1 MKLSILLITLVL
13 ISACTDKSK
22 PNRNAQLAGMYK
34 LYIAENAD
42 SNGVWQEDPWTK
54 GGTGYIV
61 YDGIGHMAVQIT
73 RQGYNDFKWLPE
85 EESLRP
91 ERIYQKLDSMSTE
104 ELKAAV
110 RAFSSGYF
118 YAGDYTVEDTID
130 VVNHHRIST
139 SIHSPVGS
147 TVRRAF
153 TFSGD
158 TIILRVLNGNRRL
171 KWIKQP

>member
-1 MKLSILLITLVL
+1 MMAQKILIVEDELTIEANFAMQIESFGYQVIETIPRAEEVLSFLINNTPYIILLDINL
-13 ISACTDKSK
+13 KS
-22 PNRNAQLAGMYK
+22 
-34 LYIAENAD
+34 
-42 SNGVWQEDPWTK
+42 
-54 GGTGYIV
+54 
-61 YDGIGHMAVQIT
+61 HMAVQIK

-91 ERIYQKLDSMSTE
+91 ERIYQKLDKMSTE

-139 SIHSPVGS
+139 SIHSPLGS
-147 TVRRAF
+147 TVPRAF
-153 TFSGD
+153 TYSGD
-158 TIILRVLNGNRRL
+158 NINLRLLNGNRRL
-171 KWIKQP
+171 KCVKHP